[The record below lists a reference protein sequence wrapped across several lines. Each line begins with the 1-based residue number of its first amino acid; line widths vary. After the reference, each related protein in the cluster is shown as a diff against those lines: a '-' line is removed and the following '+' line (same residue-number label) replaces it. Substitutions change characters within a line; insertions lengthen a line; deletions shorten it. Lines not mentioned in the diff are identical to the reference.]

1 MADEARANGVQTS
14 VKITP
19 VDYADLL
26 AGRCPAAD
34 RHDRISGPLGLEQ
47 HRQLELLHRH
57 HAESHARLPHSHR
70 DNGIRSQ
77 QPLFAVVR
85 RRLSQHCHRTV
96 TALGYHKQAMN
107 TDNLIPVS
115 APASALRSAV

>member
-47 HRQLELLHRH
+47 HRQLELLIDTTLR
-57 HAESHARLPHSHR
+57 ATLSHR